1 MNRVSTF
8 KNTDNSLI
16 MKKLVT
22 PYLLFAASLFAQNAF
37 AQVVLT
43 ADGPGNTYELINSVL
58 APGYDAVED
67 AECTTAPAAH
77 AAFGRHV
84 AEVFDAALNQNV
96 FEFYIHRDNDND
108 RCTVGVTDR
117 QRVEIK
123 TYDQSP
129 DNLKGIVGETVTYK
143 WKFKIPTGFQPSSNF
158 THIHQVKAVGGDDG
172 NPLFT
177 ITLRK
182 GTPNKLEVNYYD
194 ATLPNNVLTKLVNV
208 NMSSFE
214 NVWVEATEII
224 KIGANGTYSMVIKR
238 VSDNVVLVNYSDAT
252 IVSIRPDNTFLRP
265 KWGIYR
271 SLLSVADLR
280 DDAIR
285 FNSFSIQEGAVMP
298 VEMSQF
304 NAKTTQKA
312 VLLTWKTESEKDND
326 GFHIEQSTN
335 GKDFQTIG
343 QVKGHGTTVATNT
356 YSFEHKDP
364 SVSTHYY
371 RLKQVDFN
379 GATHYSPVR
388 SVVFGKANLSIK
400 TTLVRD
406 ALDVETEEGSDTS
419 LSIFNTFGQ
428 QVLTHKGQGTQHINV
443 SSLPIG
449 AYFIRTNAGTTGRFV
464 KQ

>member
-1 MNRVSTF
+1 MNNLATR
-8 KNTDNSLI
+8 
-16 MKKLVT
+16 
-22 PYLLFAASLFAQNAF
+22 YLLLAASLFAQNAL
-37 AQVVLT
+37 AQVTLT
-43 ADGPGNTYELINSVL
+43 ADGPGNTYELINGVL

-77 AAFGRHV
+77 AAFGRHI

-96 FEFYIHRDNDND
+96 FEFYIHVAQDND

-129 DNLKGIVGETVTYK
+129 DNLKGVVGETVTYK
-143 WKFKIPTGFQPSSNF
+143 WKFKVPTGFQPSSNF
-158 THIHQVKAVGGDDG
+158 THIHQVKPVNGDDG
-172 NPLFT
+172 NPIFT

-182 GTPNKLEVNYYD
+182 GSPNKLEVNYYD
-194 ATLPNNVLTKLVNV
+194 ATLPNNVLTKVANV
-208 NMSSFE
+208 NLSSFE

-224 KIGANGTYSMVIKR
+224 KVGANGTYSMVIKR
-238 VSDNVVLVNYSDAT
+238 VSDNVVLVNYANPN
-252 IVSIRPDNTFLRP
+252 IVTIRPDNTFIRP

-285 FNSFSIQEGAVMP
+285 FNSFSIQEGLVTP
-298 VEMSQF
+298 IELSKF
-304 NAKTTQKA
+304 EAKTTKNA
-312 VLLTWKTESEKDND
+312 VLLTWRTESEKDND
-326 GFHIEQSTN
+326 GFNIEHSTN

-356 YSFEHKDP
+356 YTFEHKDPSRLLRDVP

-371 RLKQVDFN
+371 RLKQIDFN
-379 GATHYSPVR
+379 GASNYSPVR
-388 SVVFGKANLSIK
+388 AVVFGKNSLSIK
-400 TTLVRD
+400 TTVVHD
-406 ALDVETEEGSDTS
+406 ALDIETAEGTETI

-428 QVLTHKGQGTQHINV
+428 QVLTHKGQGAQHINV
-443 SSLPIG
+443 SSLPVGLYIMRSENG
-449 AYFIRTNAGTTGRFV
+449 AEGRFV